1 MMLSTRR
8 YGRNFFEDMF
18 GGDPFFSDFFKKEE
32 TALMKTDIKEQ
43 DGTYLL
49 DMDLPGY
56 GKEDISAEL
65 KDGYLTVTAQKN
77 QENDEKDEEG
87 NYLRRERY
95 YGSCKRSF
103 YVGENIKQEDIKASF
118 KDGVL
123 QLQVPK
129 AEAPKLEDKSKY
141 IAIE

>member
-8 YGRNFFEDMF
+8 FGNIFDDMF
-18 GGDPFFSDFFKKEE
+18 KEPFFSDFFKREDSSV
-32 TALMKTDIKEQ
+32 MKTDIKEQ
-43 DGTYLL
+43 DGNYLL
-49 DMDLPGY
+49 DIDLPGY
-56 GKEDISAEL
+56 AKEDINAEL
-65 KDGYLTVTAQKN
+65 KNGHLTIVAEKSK
-77 QENDEKDEEG
+77 ENDEKDENG

-103 YVGENIKQEDIKASF
+103 YVGENVKQEDIKASF

-123 QLQVPK
+123 KLQIPK
-129 AEAPKLEDKSKY
+129 VESPKIEDKSQY